1 MKKILYFA
9 VTILIATGFVA
20 CNDDEDGASLSSS
33 PQVESAGKYT
43 GKWTL
48 TITQKLDENG
58 DIKWTECKSPIEWSE
73 AKIEGS
79 FLGEAVVNI
88 KGSLNEKLGSK
99 KKNDA
104 GYDGKHTDGYIDGE
118 GAITAE
124 VKVYGPG
131 GENDKKTYIGFT
143 MSSDSELFGI
153 D

>member
-1 MKKILYFA
+1 MMMNDIMDFWRNEWNS
-9 VTILIATGFVA
+9 VTDTSEVNGF
-20 CNDDEDGASLSSS
+20 NDEFGSDS
-33 PQVESAGKYT
+33 PLGVHEIKGGWYK
-43 GKWTL
+43 
-48 TITQKLDENG
+48 DENG

-143 MSSDSELFGI
+143 MSSDSELFGAI
-153 D
+153 ASGI